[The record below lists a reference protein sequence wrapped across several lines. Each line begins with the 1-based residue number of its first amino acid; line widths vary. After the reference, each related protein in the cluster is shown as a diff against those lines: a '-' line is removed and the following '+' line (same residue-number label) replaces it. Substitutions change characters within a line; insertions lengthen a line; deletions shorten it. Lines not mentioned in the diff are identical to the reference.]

1 MAPVWLHLVLLLFF
15 RLIVL
20 GCTPQAPKKEPR
32 NSKRDIQ
39 VLKDGG
45 PHKSETKGPGAI
57 PPPWTA
63 KGRQKG
69 TTTFTP
75 QARKKLPFLGETDGR
90 VAHQLP
96 GKQAAGTGASTE
108 AVND

>member
-1 MAPVWLHLVLLLFF
+1 MASSGFTLIFQTDSLGLHPA
-15 RLIVL
+15 
-20 GCTPQAPKKEPR
+20 GSKEGTQKQQ
-32 NSKRDIQ
+32 KRHP

-96 GKQAAGTGASTE
+96 GKQAARMGASTE